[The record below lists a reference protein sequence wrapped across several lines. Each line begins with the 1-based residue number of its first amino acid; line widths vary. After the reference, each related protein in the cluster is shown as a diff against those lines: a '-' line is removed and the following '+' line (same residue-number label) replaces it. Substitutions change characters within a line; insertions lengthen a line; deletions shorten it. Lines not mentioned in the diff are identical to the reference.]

1 MRRPQGEAGDT
12 LVEILVALAVLGIG
26 IVALTG
32 ALVTNVTTTS
42 INREQAQAE
51 SVLASAAEFVKGLSG
66 TPACGVFLAS
76 PTLTEVPRSAAYAI
90 TFGPAVSVDSQPCAQ
105 LVGVPVNVTGN
116 GFALSVTVVKRP

>member
-1 MRRPQGEAGDT
+1 MGGPHGDAGDT

-32 ALVTNVTTTS
+32 ALVTNVTTTG

-51 SVLASAAEFVKGLSG
+51 SVLTSAAEHVKGLAALPG
-66 TPACGVFLAS
+66 CG
-76 PTLTEVPRSAAYAI
+76 AAAV
-90 TFGPAVSVDSQPCAQ
+90 AVSVADVPRDPAYAVTYGPAQAVEGQPCSA
-105 LVGVPVNVTGN
+105 LVAVPVNVTGN